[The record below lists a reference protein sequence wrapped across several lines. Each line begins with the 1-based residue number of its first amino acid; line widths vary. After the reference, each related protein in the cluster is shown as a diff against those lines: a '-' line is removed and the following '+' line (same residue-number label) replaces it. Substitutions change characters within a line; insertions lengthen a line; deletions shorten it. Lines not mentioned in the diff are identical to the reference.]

1 MREHKK
7 RVSDLM
13 VIAKA
18 EPCKYE
24 INNELVY
31 QTNLHT
37 QNCLPLYLI
46 DCIIESSHLS
56 KWVLCTQDKTI
67 QTQGIKRKQNKT
79 QESRTLRTPHK
90 TGSVT

>member
-1 MREHKK
+1 
-7 RVSDLM
+7 

-46 DCIIESSHLS
+46 DLYNRIFTFEQMGPLYTRQNNTNTRY
-56 KWVLCTQDKTI
+56 KKKT
-67 QTQGIKRKQNKT
+67 
-79 QESRTLRTPHK
+79 E
-90 TGSVT
+90 